1 MTIIPSIVAL
11 VMYVIYKSKYKI
23 NGSFHDEIL
32 QAIGSR
38 KKVKVLDINNK

>member
-11 VMYVIYKSKYKI
+11 VMYLIYKSKYKI

-32 QAIGSR
+32 KANR
-38 KKVKVLDINNK
+38 KWKKIKSH

>member
-11 VMYVIYKSKYKI
+11 VMYLIYKSKYKI

-32 QAIGSR
+32 KAIGSG
-38 KKVKVLDINNK
+38 KKSKVININK